1 MAGTDTAEPQRT
13 RDSGKSKKTDAYNQ
27 DFLRHGMRLRLD
39 DDYDVAEL
47 PDWRAAVFSIA
58 LPFPARG
65 LPPSLTDNRFIDLGP
80 SWLPGRFRGI
90 QTITTPIKI
99 NGRYVPPEYARDGKT
114 SYDYNPRTFHQSAS
128 ARFKGPLAQTIGS
141 RAVDEGIPAKGAVS
155 RSVGA
160 VVSGGNHSAPAD
172 DVRCHRFMFDA
183 DTYKDSPAGTNFCED
198 GQPSHPTAKYRVSDE
213 GSDTSCQTATPSVSL
228 VCAEF
233 LQYRGMVTHRFHED
247 TRLSEAGELA
257 HDFLV
262 LHVVAENCDGPTLEK
277 ISQALHRSRNAVDI
291 SNWDEHTRY
300 GAESVR
306 KSLRNSNRDDPG
318 VRLLPFFVDLAV
330 LALNEGLSLPP
341 EADGDQRGFS
351 ASVHKGGWLDGRYQN
366 SGVLTPVTSLSGESE
381 QIPVWRGMGSSQPL
395 RTVCAIP
402 GHGDYPQPR
411 LFADTE
417 EDGDGAW
424 CELDMW
430 AWELGSGADDF
441 VEGIPRYSA
450 DVADTPDR
458 SRYEYWT
465 MLPTASGTGVVR
477 NASASR
483 QDCRPWMLS
492 STRFVDLAILIHRST
507 SMLSNVS
514 ERLRAIKFSTASTGR
529 ASSSCS
535 APDDEAHALTSDLN
549 TFQLIQSDF
558 VRFRDR
564 LWFDAVP
571 DREFETDFMIS
582 LREATG
588 AAQRYD
594 DVKDELD
601 LRQAVYTTQ
610 FNSRQIELDREMRN
624 QAEREAKQRE
634 DELRREE
641 TQRREDDAVAR
652 REKDAAEERRSK
664 SESAQNLALGFLA
677 IVFAV
682 PGLVQLLPDTGS
694 TIPFW
699 ATGIFIIVFIAA
711 SMIYLRSRQGKDS

>member
-1 MAGTDTAEPQRT
+1 MVGTGTAEPQRT
-13 RDSGKSKKTDAYNQ
+13 RDSGNSKKADTYDQ
-27 DFLRHGMRLRLD
+27 DFLRHGMRLGLD

-47 PDWRAAVFSIA
+47 PDWRAAIFSIA

-65 LPPSLTDNRFIDLGP
+65 LPPSLTDNRFIELGP
-80 SWLPGRFRGI
+80 SWIPGRFRGI
-90 QTITTPIKI
+90 QTITTPVEVA
-99 NGRYVPPEYARDGKT
+99 GRHVPPDYNRDGT
-114 SYDYNPRTFHQSAS
+114 ASYEHTPRTFHQSAS

-141 RAVDEGIPAKGAVS
+141 RAVDEGIPSKGAVS
-155 RSVGA
+155 RGIGA
-160 VVSGGNHSAPAD
+160 VVSGGVHATEAD

-183 DTYKDSPAGTNFCED
+183 DTYQVSRPGTNLRED
-198 GQPSHPTAKYRVSDE
+198 GQPLHPTAKYRIVDDSTEVSCD
-213 GSDTSCQTATPSVSL
+213 AAAASVSL

-233 LQYRGMVTHRFHED
+233 LQYRGMVTHRFHDD
-247 TRLSEAGELA
+247 TGTSEAGELA

-277 ISQALHRSRNAVDI
+277 ISQSLHRSRNAVDVCD
-291 SNWDEHTRY
+291 WDGHTRCRVDD
-300 GAESVR
+300 A
-306 KSLRNSNRDDPG
+306 RNSCRSAKRDDPG
-318 VRLLPFFVDLAV
+318 LRLLPFFVDQAV
-330 LALNEGLSLPP
+330 SALNEDLPGLPGT
-341 EADGDQRGFS
+341 DNDQRAFS
-351 ASVHKGGWLDGRYQN
+351 ATVHKGGWLDGRYRL
-366 SGVLTPVTSLSGESE
+366 SGVLTPVTSLPGGGG

-402 GHGDYPQPR
+402 GHGNYPQPH
-411 LFADTE
+411 LFADTADDE
-417 EDGDGAW
+417 EWAW
-424 CELDMW
+424 RELDMW
-430 AWELGSGADDF
+430 AWELGSGADEF
-441 VEGIPRYSA
+441 AEGIPRYSA
-450 DVADTPDR
+450 DVEDTPDR

-465 MLPTASGTGVVR
+465 MLPTANGTAVVR
-477 NASASR
+477 NDSASR

-492 STRFVDLAILIHRST
+492 STRFVDLAILVHRST

-514 ERLRAIKFSTASTGR
+514 ERLRAIKFSTASTER
-529 ASSSCS
+529 ASTPCS
-535 APDDEAHALTSDLN
+535 APDDETHALTSDLN

-571 DREFETDFMIS
+571 DREFETEFMTS
-582 LREATG
+582 LRDATG

-610 FNSRQIELDREMRN
+610 FNSRQIELDREIRN
-624 QAEREAKQRE
+624 QAEREGA
-634 DELRREE
+634 
-641 TQRREDDAVAR
+641 QRRERDAVAQGERQKAEDR
-652 REKDAAEERRSK
+652 RAKN
-664 SESAQNLALGFLA
+664 ESAQNLALGFLA

-682 PGLVQLLPDTGS
+682 PGLVQLLPATES

-711 SMIYLRSRQGKDS
+711 SMFYLRSRQGKDS